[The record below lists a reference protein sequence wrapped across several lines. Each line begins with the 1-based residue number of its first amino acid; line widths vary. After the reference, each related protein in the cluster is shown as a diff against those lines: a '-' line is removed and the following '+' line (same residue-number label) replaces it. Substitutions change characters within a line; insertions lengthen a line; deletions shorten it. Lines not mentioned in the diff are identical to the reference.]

1 MSHSYL
7 FWSSIWLILFNKA
20 PLMSKMYNFNQESS
34 KSDAILKLIFKIK
47 GVISRRNCSPE
58 MYYILHTL
66 LDHHVPKHSIKEKTI
81 YVWSLQTFWKQKK
94 QRPYGCLIR
103 RYMISNAEIQDR
115 RMAVLLNKFSS

>member
-1 MSHSYL
+1 MSHSNL

-20 PLMSKMYNFNQESS
+20 PLMSKMYKFNQESS

-58 MYYILHTL
+58 MILHTKNTL
-66 LDHHVPKHSIKEKTI
+66 LDHRVPKQSIKEKTI

-94 QRPYGCLIR
+94 QRPYGL
-103 RYMISNAEIQDR
+103 SNKEIYD
-115 RMAVLLNKFSS
+115 F